1 MVLSRVAALAL
12 SSAMLASGAAAES
25 VKVAAWNMNNLH
37 FVVDEPLRPGAPDRS
52 QADYELLRKY
62 RDRLGADVIAL
73 QEVNGPRAAAL
84 VFPPDQYDVYF
95 SGRYVEDLVTG
106 KATDPDPE
114 QRSDRIYTGFAV
126 RRGVFDAVSKRD
138 VPSLGVTHTA
148 DGRPV
153 RWGTEILLEKDGQLL
168 RLLSVH
174 LKSGCHGGNL
184 ENPTDPD
191 CVTLAAQRAPL
202 EAWIDEAAQEGVP
215 FVILGDWN
223 RRIDQFG
230 QNDHLWGEI
239 DDGDPPGLDLRRLP
253 FNREAECNPSFPEP
267 IDFLVFDDRAWQ
279 LVDEAS
285 FEEIIY
291 DPEDQDT
298 ARGTPSD
305 HCPIA
310 VSLEL
315 AAPDDGEEP
324 TDTTDL
330 DLLYAP
336 AEGLDGEE
344 LRRVLH
350 EIARH
355 GHSRLSYAEVWGALD
370 FTDEDPDNSDNV
382 ILLYTGRSHPK
393 PDKVSSTLN
402 PNHDND
408 SWNREHVWPK
418 SHGFPS
424 EGQLAHTDIHHLR
437 PADVTCNSDRGN
449 LDFDVSD
456 EAHPECASRR
466 DDDSFEPR
474 DAVKGDVAR
483 MLFYMDVRYA
493 GADGVPD
500 LELIDDTSL
509 SGPLLGHLCTLLAW
523 NEVDPVDDLEHG
535 RHERIVEVQGN
546 RNPFV
551 DRPEFAA
558 AIWGTACGIN

>member
-1 MVLSRVAALAL
+1 MAPSRVAALAL

-25 VKVAAWNMNNLH
+25 IKVAAWNMNNLH
-37 FVVDEPLRPGAPDRS
+37 HVVDEPLRSGAPARS
-52 QADYELLRKY
+52 EADYALLREY

-73 QEVNGPRAAAL
+73 QEVNGPKAAAL

-148 DGRPV
+148 DGRPI

-174 LKSGCHGGNL
+174 LKSGCHGGSL
-184 ENPTDPD
+184 ENPTDPN
-191 CVTLAAQRAPL
+191 CVTLAAQLPPL
-202 EAWIDEAAQEGVP
+202 EAWIDAAAQELVP
-215 FVILGDWN
+215 FMILGDWN
-223 RRIDQFG
+223 RRIDRFG
-230 QNDHLWGEI
+230 QDDHLWREI

-253 FNREAECNPSFPEP
+253 FDREAECNPAFPQP
-267 IDFLVFDDRAWQ
+267 IDFLVFDERAWQ
-279 LVDEAS
+279 MVDEAS
-285 FEEIIY
+285 FQEITY
-291 DPEDQDT
+291 DPEDHDL

-305 HCPIA
+305 HCAIA

-315 AAPDDGEEP
+315 TAAEEDGGDDEP
-324 TDTTDL
+324 TVTTDL

-336 AEGLDGEE
+336 ASGLEGEE
-344 LRRVLH
+344 LKGVLH
-350 EIARH
+350 EIAER

-370 FTDEDPDNSDNV
+370 FTDEDPDNPENV

-393 PDKVSSTLN
+393 PDKVSTALN
-402 PNHDND
+402 PDHNDD

-424 EGQLAHTDIHHLR
+424 AGQLAHTDIHHLR
-437 PADVTCNSDRGN
+437 PADVTCNSDRGS
-449 LDFDVSD
+449 LDFDESD
-456 EAHPECASRR
+456 FERPDCASWR
-466 DDDSFEPR
+466 DADSFEPR

-500 LELIDDTSL
+500 LALIDEDSNR
-509 SGPLLGHLCTLLAW
+509 GPLLGHLCTLLAW
-523 NEVDPVDDLEHG
+523 NEADPVDQCAGEH
-535 RHERIVEVQGN
+535 
-546 RNPFV
+546 V
-551 DRPEFAA
+551 DFS
-558 AIWGTACGIN
+558 C